1 MRKNSVRS
9 HRQAAKGESGG
20 ALLAALILVVLSG
33 IMGATILFATSTDLQ
48 ISGNFRRAVQSLY
61 AAEAGLAE
69 TQRRLAGLPATDPW
83 YIGDPSPI
91 PQANWA
97 AYVLTNTHWQP
108 QEDPGYS
115 TLLTNYVPSNGDIT
129 NTLIHSNSLQSL
141 LSYWTKIQHKTEYD
155 AEQAG
160 HSVGV
165 PHYVDGDG
173 LLIAHTK
180 ANKGQ
185 LIRFGYPDVSST
197 QPGQFSVSSPSLYP
211 PVEIIRSQGEVEG
224 AMAILQVDAA
234 HQPGPPIWAPV
245 YVRNHLGLL
254 GGAITIQGQDSCGML
269 PGDRPPVSL
278 GPLATILGTATLT
291 GNPGIPQRGPDA
303 LDLSGHLD
311 RLKRSGQRIS
321 GDLTG
326 ITMGIPGTPTVQ
338 VADYSGGLLRVTN
351 VTGYGVLLVD
361 GSLEI
366 FPPFHWEGL
375 ILVTGQVTVQAG
387 FSPVTIRG
395 AVFMDSLQLLNNTIT
410 ISLDTCP
417 IAAALPLLPIRIL
430 NWRQIL

>member
-1 MRKNSVRS
+1 
-9 HRQAAKGESGG
+9 
-20 ALLAALILVVLSG
+20 
-33 IMGATILFATSTDLQ
+33 
-48 ISGNFRRAVQSLY
+48 
-61 AAEAGLAE
+61 
-69 TQRRLAGLPATDPW
+69 
-83 YIGDPSPI
+83 
-91 PQANWA
+91 
-97 AYVLTNTHWQP
+97 
-108 QEDPGYS
+108 
-115 TLLTNYVPSNGDIT
+115 
-129 NTLIHSNSLQSL
+129 
-141 LSYWTKIQHKTEYD
+141 
-155 AEQAG
+155 
-160 HSVGV
+160 
-165 PHYVDGDG
+165 
-173 LLIAHTK
+173 
-180 ANKGQ
+180 
-185 LIRFGYPDVSST
+185 
-197 QPGQFSVSSPSLYP
+197 
-211 PVEIIRSQGEVEG
+211 
-224 AMAILQVDAA
+224 
-234 HQPGPPIWAPV
+234 
-245 YVRNHLGLL
+245 
-254 GGAITIQGQDSCGML
+254 ML

-395 AVFMDSLQLLNNTIT
+395 AVFIDSLQLLNNTIT